1 MQKSISF
8 KKATISFSDIGK
20 GTAVVLLHGFLEN
33 TSMWKDVIPQ
43 LSKRNRII
51 AIDLLGHGKS
61 DCLGYVHS
69 MELFAESVAAVLKHL
84 RIRKCVVVGHSL
96 GGYVALAF
104 AEKYPQKIKG
114 ICLMNA
120 TSIEDDAERKT
131 LRLRANKMIQKN
143 FENMVRMSFT
153 NLFGEKSRSLFKVE
167 IKAAL
172 QEALKTPIQGYIA
185 GQEGMRI
192 RPNRT
197 AVLTENNFKKLII
210 IGEKDPVLDLE
221 TSLNEAKKTNSEVLV
236 FPEVHMSHI
245 ENAPALNLALT
256 SFVKHC

>member
-1 MQKSISF
+1 MQKSVTF
-8 KKATISFSDIGK
+8 KKACISFSDVGK

-43 LSKRNRII
+43 LSKRNRVI
-51 AIDLLGHGKS
+51 AVDLLGHGKS

-84 RIRKCVVVGHSL
+84 RIRKCVVIGHSL

-114 ICLMNA
+114 MCLMNSTA
-120 TSIEDDAERKT
+120 IEDDAERKT

-143 FENMVRMSFT
+143 FENMVRMSFS

-167 IKAAL
+167 MKAAL

-221 TSLNEAKKTNSEVLV
+221 TSLNEAKTTNSEVVV
-236 FPEVHMSHI
+236 FPEGHMSHI
-245 ENAPALNLALT
+245 ENAPALILALT
-256 SFVKHC
+256 SFVKRC

>member
-1 MQKSISF
+1 
-8 KKATISFSDIGK
+8 
-20 GTAVVLLHGFLEN
+20 
-33 TSMWKDVIPQ
+33 
-43 LSKRNRII
+43 
-51 AIDLLGHGKS
+51 
-61 DCLGYVHS
+61 
-69 MELFAESVAAVLKHL
+69 
-84 RIRKCVVVGHSL
+84 
-96 GGYVALAF
+96 
-104 AEKYPQKIKG
+104 
-114 ICLMNA
+114 
-120 TSIEDDAERKT
+120 
-131 LRLRANKMIQKN
+131 
-143 FENMVRMSFT
+143 MVRMSFT

-236 FPEVHMSHI
+236 FPEGHMSHI
-245 ENAPALNLALT
+245 ENKKEFT
-256 SFVKHC
+256 YKIMQIIEK

>member
-43 LSKRNRII
+43 LSKRNRVI
-51 AIDLLGHGKS
+51 AVDLLGHGKS

-84 RIRKCVVVGHSL
+84 RIRKCVIIGHSL

-114 ICLMNA
+114 MCLMNSTA
-120 TSIEDDAERKT
+120 IEDDAERKT

-143 FENMVRMSFT
+143 FENMVRMSFS

-167 IKAAL
+167 MKAAL

-236 FPEVHMSHI
+236 FPEGHMSHI
-245 ENAPALNLALT
+245 ENAPTLNLALT

>member
-1 MQKSISF
+1 MQKSVTF
-8 KKATISFSDIGK
+8 KKAGISFSDVGK

-43 LSKRNRII
+43 LSKRNRVI

-84 RIRKCVVVGHSL
+84 RIRKCLVIGHSL

-114 ICLMNA
+114 MCLMNSTA
-120 TSIEDDAERKT
+120 IEDDAERKT

-153 NLFGEKSRSLFKVE
+153 NLFGEKSRSLFKAE

-172 QEALKTPIQGYIA
+172 QEA
-185 GQEGMRI
+185 
-192 RPNRT
+192 
-197 AVLTENNFKKLII
+197 
-210 IGEKDPVLDLE
+210 
-221 TSLNEAKKTNSEVLV
+221 
-236 FPEVHMSHI
+236 
-245 ENAPALNLALT
+245 
-256 SFVKHC
+256 

>member
-1 MQKSISF
+1 
-8 KKATISFSDIGK
+8 
-20 GTAVVLLHGFLEN
+20 
-33 TSMWKDVIPQ
+33 
-43 LSKRNRII
+43 
-51 AIDLLGHGKS
+51 
-61 DCLGYVHS
+61 
-69 MELFAESVAAVLKHL
+69 
-84 RIRKCVVVGHSL
+84 VVVGHSL

-153 NLFGEKSRSLFKVE
+153 NLFGEKSRSLFKAE

-197 AVLTENNFKKLII
+197 AVLTENKFKKLII

-221 TSLNEAKKTNSEVLV
+221 TSLNEAKRTNSEVVV
-236 FPEVHMSHI
+236 FPEGHMSHI
-245 ENAPALNLALT
+245 ENAPALTLALT

>member
-8 KKATISFSDIGK
+8 KKASISFSDIGK

-33 TSMWKDVIPQ
+33 TSMWKDVF
-43 LSKRNRII
+43 RNFRNEIESLPLIYWAMENLIVWAMCI
-51 AIDLLGHGKS
+51 AWK
-61 DCLGYVHS
+61 
-69 MELFAESVAAVLKHL
+69 LFAESVAAVLKHL

-153 NLFGEKSRSLFKVE
+153 NLFGEKSRSLFKAE
-167 IKAAL
+167 IKRAL

-197 AVLTENNFKKLII
+197 VVLIENNFKKLII

-221 TSLNEAKKTNSEVLV
+221 TSLNEAKKPTRKCL
-236 FPEVHMSHI
+236 FFQKGI
-245 ENAPALNLALT
+245 
-256 SFVKHC
+256 